1 VYNYEAAVSAPAR
14 TRNAAAT
21 REAILA
27 SARRTFAEHGYDG
40 AGVREIAKGAGV
52 TAMLINRYFGS
63 KEQLFAEVTAAAM
76 AEPVILSRR
85 NLDAADLARAMAK
98 GLVALTNPGAPVLEG
113 FQIMFR
119 SSSSPSAARIGRE
132 QIEQHHLTTLTQALS
147 GPLREERAA
156 LALSLV
162 AGVQIMRQMMEL
174 SPLTQADPAA
184 LADLLTPM
192 VRSLIEAPAAS

>member
-1 VYNYEAAVSAPAR
+1 MTAPAR

-85 NLDAADLARAMAK
+85 NLTAADLARAMAE

-119 SSSSPSAARIGRE
+119 STSSHGAAQIGRE
-132 QIEQHHLTTLTQALS
+132 QIEQHHLKTLADALS
-147 GPLREERAA
+147 GDLRQERAA

-162 AGVQIMRQMMEL
+162 AGVQIMRQMIEL
-174 SPLTQADPAA
+174 SPLTAADPAA

-192 VRSLIEAPAAS
+192 VRSLIEAPEAA

>member
-1 VYNYEAAVSAPAR
+1 MTAPPR

-27 SARRTFAEHGYDG
+27 SARRAFAEHGYDG
-40 AGVREIAKGAGV
+40 VGVREIAKGAGV

-63 KEQLFAEVTAAAM
+63 KEQLFAEATAAAM
-76 AEPVILSRR
+76 AQPVILSRR
-85 NLDAADLARAMAK
+85 NLDAADLSRAMAE

-119 SSSSPSAARIGRE
+119 STSSHSAAQIGRE
-132 QIEQHHLTTLTQALS
+132 QIEQHHLKTLTETLS
-147 GPLREERAA
+147 GPLRAERAA

-174 SPLTQADPAA
+174 SPLTAADPAA

-192 VRSLIEAPAAS
+192 VRSLIEAPPAPAA